1 MRKSTLSLYHDLIM
15 NDILFM
21 QIVST
26 NPAST
31 MNIYDDCSI
40 LYLPVNIYGE
50 VAGTTT
56 TWASK

>member
-40 LYLPVNIYGE
+40 LVFTSQYLR
-50 VAGTTT
+50 
-56 TWASK
+56 